1 MKAIYVIKLL
11 ITSAIIFSSS
21 SLLSAKSPLSEP
33 QSSQQKPQTL
43 YLQDGTII
51 TGSIIS
57 ETNNQIIIMTRF
69 GETTINKSDL
79 INKKITVTLKSGD
92 VIIGTIQSE
101 NETDIVVKTTYGLIT
116 LFKNDIIELSEG
128 INSNPKPK
136 KEKFTI
142 AEDYLI
148 DIFQDPTGNTLKA
161 DTVYISGLSLGYAFN
176 DNFQISTRYDGFLYQ
191 NFNLRPKF
199 RFLNLGNWEKQLTA
213 SAGFHIHSNW
223 LLTDFHEYQKGVL
236 DYCMDDNDPSTCY
249 YTDTYIPLTQVDN
262 ASEYN
267 SYDDE
272 YMPMIEI
279 FIASSY
285 AKTRKNLN
293 GRYQFTV
300 GASAKYVEGAN
311 SYRAYAGFDVDLNKQ
326 LKLITE
332 IIYDPYYDADK
343 IVNAAQH
350 KDFYIDLGA
359 IYTFNNNLSLGMHM
373 LPYHFTLYWKQ

>member
-191 NFNLRPKF
+191 NFNLRP
-199 RFLNLGNWEKQLTA
+199 
-213 SAGFHIHSNW
+213 
-223 LLTDFHEYQKGVL
+223 
-236 DYCMDDNDPSTCY
+236 
-249 YTDTYIPLTQVDN
+249 
-262 ASEYN
+262 
-267 SYDDE
+267 
-272 YMPMIEI
+272 
-279 FIASSY
+279 
-285 AKTRKNLN
+285 
-293 GRYQFTV
+293 
-300 GASAKYVEGAN
+300 
-311 SYRAYAGFDVDLNKQ
+311 
-326 LKLITE
+326 
-332 IIYDPYYDADK
+332 
-343 IVNAAQH
+343 
-350 KDFYIDLGA
+350 
-359 IYTFNNNLSLGMHM
+359 
-373 LPYHFTLYWKQ
+373 